1 MPKKI
6 TIVGGGSSIFTPQLI
21 KLVIS
26 APLLTGSVICLM
38 DIDERRLQIM
48 DTLARGLVARE
59 GADLVVE
66 STTDQRAALTGADYV
81 IIAIA
86 AGGFEAWEKDIETP
100 GRYGVFMMYGD
111 SIGPGGIMRAFRH
124 IPVLAGVAKHLQEV
138 SPNAWIFNYT
148 NPLTAN
154 CVAIQQ
160 VLGRDSTVKN
170 IGLCTCSG
178 APRGAAY
185 LANMIDLPAEE
196 VLAPAPAAG
205 LNHCAGIVDLRLND
219 GRDVLPLF
227 AARTQDHIV
236 RWALEHYH
244 ILPYCA
250 SHWSEFF
257 PALSRL
263 AEPYQGRAQ
272 GLKMQYGLHV
282 YDMDHERAPGQMWS
296 DMAEKYARGEIELSL
311 DMWPKTQAVEVI
323 ELIEALLT
331 NANSVHVVNVP
342 NRGAIPNLPDDAVVE
357 ISSVVGGYG
366 IRPIQ
371 TGPLPEP
378 FAAVLRQHITT
389 QALTV
394 EAALTGDRRTALDAY
409 LSDPNVAARLTY
421 QEASA
426 LLDELL
432 VAHAR
437 YLPQFA

>member
-6 TIVGGGSSIFTPQLI
+6 TIIGGGSSIFTPQLI
-21 KLVIS
+21 KLVIGS
-26 APLLTGSVICLM
+26 PLLTGSTICLM
-38 DIDERRLQIM
+38 DIDARRLQIM
-48 DTLARGLVARE
+48 DTLARGLIARE
-59 GADLVVE
+59 GAELVIE
-66 STTDQRAALTGADYV
+66 STTDRRAALTAADYV

-86 AGGFEAWEKDIETP
+86 AGGFEAWEKDIEIP

-124 IPVLAGVAKHLQEV
+124 IPVLAGVAKDLQEV
-138 SPNAWIFNYT
+138 SPHAWIFNYT

-160 VLGRDSTVKN
+160 VLGPGSTVKN

-178 APRGAAY
+178 VPRHPAQYAK
-185 LANMIDLPAEE
+185 LLDLPAEE
-196 VLAPAPAAG
+196 LVAPAPAAG
-205 LNHCAGIVDLRLND
+205 LNHCAGIVDLRLTD
-219 GRDVLPLF
+219 GRDAMPLL
-227 AARTQDHIV
+227 AARTQEHIV
-236 RWALEHYH
+236 RWGVEHFH

-250 SHWSEFF
+250 NHWSEFF

-263 AEPYQGRAQ
+263 ADPYQGRAQ
-272 GLKMQYGLHV
+272 GLKMQYGLHI

-296 DMAEKYARGEIELSL
+296 DMAEQFARGEIELSL

-323 ELIEALLT
+323 ELIEALLS

-357 ISSVVGGYG
+357 VSAVVGGYG
-366 IRPIQ
+366 IQPLQ
-371 TGPLPEP
+371 TNPLPEA

-394 EAALTGDRRTALDAY
+394 EAALTGDRRTALDAF
-409 LSDPNVAARLTY
+409 LADPNVAARLTY
-421 QEASA
+421 QESAA

-432 VAHAR
+432 AAHAR